1 MNDTQANV
9 CNPNPYIDHGFDRN
23 GSHNEGEYMCRCRGV
38 TKESL
43 EEELQELLVDV
54 GSQLEAYGEYMSA
67 DLDRLIEV
75 AQAVKWEMDNE

>member
-23 GSHNEGEYMCRCRGV
+23 GSHNEGEYVCRCRGV

-43 EEELQELLVDV
+43 VSDLETTMWSLI
-54 GSQLEAYGEYMSA
+54 SQMKNFGEYTDY
-67 DLDRLIEV
+67 DLDKLIEI
-75 AQAVKWEMDNE
+75 AQAVR